1 MKPAAEGPLP
11 FALFCTSQNLLR
23 LQNAIKLQSY
33 KSTKAHH
40 AVGCSI
46 IYYSGSLTKF

>member
-33 KSTKAHH
+33 KVTKLQKHIMQWD
-40 AVGCSI
+40 VPSSI
-46 IYYSGSLTKF
+46 IQAP